1 MESLRNIIEQ
11 LNQEAA
17 RIQIQGR
24 ALTPEESARIRAIY
38 EALPR
43 LQEALVLLTSDKSA
57 NLVTYKIVSD
67 MGGKLKRGARTACN
81 FWNRF
86 VEPSSSIVI
95 RLGVFHSQGGTIAR
109 AYYPYKQAGVVY
121 GRVEFNTKYLTDFT
135 EHETAGTLVHE
146 IGHTLGFGWD
156 AWMEMFDAG
165 TGKFEADAVA
175 QLPALSGM
183 LVETEGGPGT
193 RLSHWD
199 EDSFDRELMTGY
211 KDPSEHVLPVTVD
224 IMTLLGHRVIESLP
238 EKTYLDSLLDALSQV
253 TFLRHS
259 DAKTLDVDY
268 FEETAIWENIPHDQP
283 L

>member
-1 MESLRNIIEQ
+1 MKSLMNIIER
-11 LNQEAA
+11 LNQEAT

-24 ALTPEESARIRAIY
+24 ALTPQEVARVRAIY

-43 LQEALVLLTSDKSA
+43 LQEALVLLTTDKPS
-57 NLVTYKIVSD
+57 NLITYKIVSD

-86 VEPSSSIVI
+86 LEPSSSIVI
-95 RLGVFHSQGGTIAR
+95 RLGVFSSQGGTIAR
-109 AYYPYKQAGVVY
+109 AYYPYKEAGVVY
-121 GRVEFNTKYLTDFT
+121 GRVEFNTKYLAGFT
-135 EHETAGTLVHE
+135 AHEIAGTLVHE

-156 AWMEMFDAG
+156 AWMELFDG
-165 TGKFEADAVA
+165 STGKFKADAVA
-175 QLPALSGM
+175 QISTLSEM

-199 EDSFDRELMTGY
+199 EDEFDRELMTGY
-211 KDPSEHVLPVTVD
+211 KDTSEHVLPVTVD

-238 EKTYLDSLLDALSQV
+238 EKTSLDPLLDALTQV
-253 TFLRHS
+253 TFSRHAE
-259 DAKTLDVDY
+259 AKMLDVDY